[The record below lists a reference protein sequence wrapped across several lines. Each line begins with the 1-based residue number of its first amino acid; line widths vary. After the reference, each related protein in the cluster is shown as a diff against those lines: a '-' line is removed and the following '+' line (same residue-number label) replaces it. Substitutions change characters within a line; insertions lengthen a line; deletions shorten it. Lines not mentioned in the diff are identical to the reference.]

1 MRGALR
7 FLLSLVVAGVAIL
20 AFRGLVVTLYTI
32 DGDALYPTL
41 QRGDRVL
48 VNRWSYGLRTGS
60 VGSAFD
66 YARLWKQEMERG
78 DIVAFE
84 SPLDSLKGV
93 FIGRCTALPGD
104 SLKDEHGLL
113 FIVPGVITCE
123 AQDSYW
129 IECIG
134 RQRTADSRTFGP
146 IADSLIIG
154 KVVAIVYNHN
164 DSLPPYKGFNKNRFL
179 VMP

>member
-1 MRGALR
+1 MRSALR
-7 FLLSLVVAGVAIL
+7 FLLTLVVAGVAIFV
-20 AFRGLVVTLYTI
+20 FRGLVVTLYTI
-32 DGDALYPTL
+32 EGDALYPTL

-60 VGSAFD
+60 MGTAFY
-66 YARLWKQEMERG
+66 YARLWKQNMKVG

-84 SPLDSLKGV
+84 SPIDSLKGV
-93 FIGRCTALPGD
+93 LIGRCTALPGD
-104 SLKDEHGLL
+104 SLKDEHGLP
-113 FIVPGVITCE
+113 FIVPGMITCDG
-123 AQDSYW
+123 QDSYW

-134 RQRTADSRTFGP
+134 RRRTADSRTFGP

-164 DSLPPYKGFNKNRFL
+164 DSLPPYKGFNKSRFM
-179 VMP
+179 VVP